1 MRCRCMRPCY
11 RKELFFHVEF
21 LAQESSAKAPVVD
34 VLVGIDEKNYFFIV
48 CTAGS
53 NKMQKILEE
62 DSTRILVVSK
72 GFKIPSVLR
81 EDRSLSFLLSHG

>member
-1 MRCRCMRPCY
+1 LWAEKDIEEFDTSSSKKTCDWPGSFGMRCRCMRPCY

-53 NKMQKILEE
+53 NKM
-62 DSTRILVVSK
+62 
-72 GFKIPSVLR
+72 
-81 EDRSLSFLLSHG
+81 